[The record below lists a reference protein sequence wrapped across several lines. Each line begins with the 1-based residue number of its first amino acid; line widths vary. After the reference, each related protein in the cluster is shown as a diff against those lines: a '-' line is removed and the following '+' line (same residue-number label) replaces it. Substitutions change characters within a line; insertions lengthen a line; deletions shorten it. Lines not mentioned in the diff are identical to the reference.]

1 MTHVMRTRTLE
12 LVADQSAEET
22 PPNSLEEGLGRLR
35 LHLYRLEREL
45 SENEENQD
53 AERLLE
59 ELVGLASTAVSL
71 AEAHVLP
78 NITGGSR

>member
-1 MTHVMRTRTLE
+1 MRTRTLE
-12 LVADQSAEET
+12 LVAEQSAEEK
-22 PPNSLEEGLGRLR
+22 PPSSLDEGLGRLC
-35 LHLYRLEREL
+35 LHFYRLEREL

-59 ELVGLASTAVSL
+59 ELVGLASAAVCL

-78 NITGGSR
+78 NISGGSR

>member
-1 MTHVMRTRTLE
+1 MRTRTLE
-12 LVADQSAEET
+12 LVAEQSAEEK
-22 PPNSLEEGLGRLR
+22 PPSSLDEGLGSLC
-35 LHLYRLEREL
+35 LHFYRLEREL

-59 ELVGLASTAVSL
+59 ELVGLASAAVCL

-78 NITGGSR
+78 NISGGSR